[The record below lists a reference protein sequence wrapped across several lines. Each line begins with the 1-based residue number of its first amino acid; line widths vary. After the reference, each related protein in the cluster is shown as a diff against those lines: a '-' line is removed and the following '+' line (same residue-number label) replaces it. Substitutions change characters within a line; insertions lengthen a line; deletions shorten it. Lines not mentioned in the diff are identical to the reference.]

1 MAGDLY
7 NNNSNAS
14 KPVISDTSSKN
25 NQNGTN
31 SRSTET
37 QNARADNLLPSYGNP
52 GADTGQFFD
61 GINSGLGSFGPSG
74 LIINLLLVGIGLSA
88 FVAVA
93 IRVYRYFIYRT
104 TKVDKWRD
112 KIVLEIQV
120 PRETSE
126 QVQKSHGNTAT
137 KDSKESLAICEQIFL
152 VMAEYA
158 KNDWKSWLFGSETF
172 SLEIVNVKQEIRF
185 WVVCSKKTVDVL
197 ERQIVAIYSS
207 AHITRLDKT
216 SLFAPNSHVY
226 AEELTLSTRFEL
238 PFRTY
243 KNLDVEPLNVL
254 TNALS
259 GLTLE
264 ETGAIQMVL
273 TPVKGGSWQKKAQLL
288 ALKIQQGQNPKEI
301 LFPEFNFWK
310 EFFKFFGS
318 VISALKG
325 PDKEDEKKPKKE
337 RDIDLSG
344 KKSQISL
351 TPQQQEMIKKLEE
364 KASKPGYYFTL
375 RIAGSAPT
383 QEQAKKIVNN
393 IIPSFQIFDFRPF
406 NSFKKTK
413 TNTKQLIYN
422 FITRSQNFDP
432 TKIINTE
439 EINSI
444 WHLPSWQV
452 ETASIKWLAGR
463 RPPIPLNVPLK
474 SDNTLYIGRASS
486 RGVTKDIYMST
497 EDRFRHIYS
506 LGGSGSGKSVTMG
519 EIVLQD
525 IAMGHGVCVV
535 DPHGETVDDIL
546 RRMPPERIKD
556 VIYFSP
562 AITDRPLA
570 LNMLE
575 FDPRKPEQKTL
586 LINTLFSIWDKLYD
600 LKKTGGPMFE
610 NYMKNAMRLVM
621 GHKES
626 GATLMEISK
635 VLTDDDF
642 RAFKLAMC
650 NEPEV
655 VDFWEKEATKAGG
668 DASLENMVPYITSK
682 LSPFVNND
690 FIRPMI
696 GQNTSVINFREAMDN
711 NKIVLVSLS
720 KGLIGEESAYLIGM
734 VLVGGLLGAGMGR
747 ADGLVYSE
755 DGSSKV
761 ALPSERPPFFVYID
775 EMQNFLFDAIPKGL
789 EEVRKYKVGFYLA
802 HQYIK
807 QVVVDGSEKIKDSIM
822 ANCATKFIFRC
833 GADDAKYL
841 EAEFYPLNAQD
852 IASPESRTFNAICL
866 LNDHKSAPFNIA
878 AYYPEYMRVAKDP
891 ELKKAGEKQRQEIIE
906 MIKQKY
912 GRPKEVIE
920 KEIRD
925 RAKIF
930 F

>member
-7 NNNSNAS
+7 NNNGES
-14 KPVISDTSSKN
+14 KSQPINSTPKN
-25 NQNGTN
+25 NQNSANTRAN
-31 SRSTET
+31 EEQKASSST
-37 QNARADNLLPSYGNP
+37 LLPNYGTAAPDFGNIF
-52 GADTGQFFD
+52 GGV
-61 GINSGLGSFGPSG
+61 NSGVSSFLPSG
-74 LIINLLLVGIGLSA
+74 SILSLIYVILILVGV
-88 FVAVA
+88 FAVG
-93 IRVYRYFIYRT
+93 IRIFRYFVYRT
-104 TKVDKWRD
+104 SKVVKWKD
-112 KIVLEIQV
+112 KIILEIQV

-126 QVQKSHGNTAT
+126 QVQKAHGNTAT

-158 KNDWKSWLFGSETF
+158 KKDWKSWIFGSETF
-172 SLEIVNVKQEIRF
+172 SLEIVNIKQEIRF

-197 ERQIVAIYSS
+197 ERQIVAIYSG

-216 SLFAPNSHVY
+216 SLFAPGSQAY
-226 AEELTLSTRFEL
+226 GEELTLTTRFEL

-259 GLTLE
+259 GLTVD
-264 ETGAIQMVL
+264 ETAAIQIVL

-288 ALKIQQGQNPKEI
+288 ALKIQQGQNPKDI
-301 LFPEFNFWK
+301 LYPEFNFWK
-310 EFFKFFGS
+310 EFFKFFGN
-318 VISALKG
+318 VFSALKG
-325 PDKEDEKKPKKE
+325 PSKDEAKKPKSE

-364 KASKPGYYFTL
+364 KASKPGYYFTI
-375 RIAGSAPT
+375 RIVGSAST
-383 QEQAKKIVNN
+383 VDQAKKIVNN

-406 NSFKKTK
+406 NSFKKSK

-422 FITRSQNFDP
+422 FITRAQSFDP

-463 RPPIPLNVPLK
+463 RPPIPLNIPEK
-474 SDNTLYIGRASS
+474 SADTLYVGRASA
-486 RGVTKDIYMST
+486 RGVTKDIYMTT

-546 RRMPPERIKD
+546 RRLPPERIKD

-610 NYMKNAMRLVM
+610 NYMKNSMRLVM

-682 LSPFVNND
+682 LSPFINND
-690 FIRPMI
+690 FIRPMV
-696 GQNTSVINFREAMDN
+696 GQNSSVINFREAMDN

-734 VLVGGLLGAGMGR
+734 VLVGGLLAAGMGR
-747 ADGLVYSE
+747 ADGLVFSE
-755 DGSSKV
+755 DGSSKK

-841 EAEFYPLNAQD
+841 EADFYPLTAQD
-852 IASPESRTFNAICL
+852 IAKPASRTFNAVCL
-866 LNDHKSAPFNIA
+866 LADNQSAPFNIA
-878 AYYPEYMRVAKDP
+878 AYYPEYMKVIQSP
-891 ELKKAGEKQRQEIIE
+891 ELKQAGEKQRQEIIE